1 MAGTVGGGMMESR
14 VIESA
19 RQTLKDGRF
28 RSLEADL
35 FGEPYDLRDGV
46 CGGRMTVWLVRLAG
60 AESLRVVE
68 QAERLLVSGK
78 RVKLSTCAGGDLGL
92 TLVGHSEATGLHDA
106 QFVETLEPPP
116 RLLIVGAGHVGRA
129 LAKQMISLGFVA
141 TVQDDRREMLS
152 AADLSPT
159 YELESALESCAQ
171 KLRAWEG
178 RRYAALLTRGFRQD
192 VEALKWLA
200 DGDGSDW
207 LDYLGLMGSKRR
219 IAKVLA
225 AYRQAGLPPFSNNV
239 LHAPIGVEI
248 GAETPEEIAVSIA
261 AEMIRNL
268 RRNNGAR
275 NA

>member
-1 MAGTVGGGMMESR
+1 MESR

-68 QAERLLVSGK
+68 QAGRLLVSGK
-78 RVKLSTCAGGDLGL
+78 RVKLSTCAGGDPGL

-129 LAKQMISLGFVA
+129 LAKQMIPLGFVA

-152 AADLSPT
+152 AADLPPT
-159 YELESALESCAQ
+159 YET
-171 KLRAWEG
+171 LR
-178 RRYAALLTRGFRQD
+178 
-192 VEALKWLA
+192 
-200 DGDGSDW
+200 
-207 LDYLGLMGSKRR
+207 
-219 IAKVLA
+219 IC
-225 AYRQAGLPPFSNNV
+225 
-239 LHAPIGVEI
+239 
-248 GAETPEEIAVSIA
+248 IAVRVPSFFAPTLIVTFIGCRETLPMNSSVRVHSHFTGRPVRNVASTQSSSLSISCLA
-261 AEMIRNL
+261 PKPPPTRSE
-268 RRNNGAR
+268 
-275 NA
+275 